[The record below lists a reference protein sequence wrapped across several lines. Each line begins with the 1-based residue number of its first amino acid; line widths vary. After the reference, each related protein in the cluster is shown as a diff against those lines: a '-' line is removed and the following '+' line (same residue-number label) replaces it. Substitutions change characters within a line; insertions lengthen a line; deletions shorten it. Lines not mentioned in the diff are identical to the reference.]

1 MDCPRCSRPTRVL
14 ESRRGDG
21 SAVRR
26 RRVCSGCGHRFTT
39 FERAAEPQMQVRK
52 RDGSLQRF
60 DRTKLRAALLH
71 STHKRPVA
79 ADDVERLVDEIA
91 IEVESAG
98 GELAAEKIGALCLS
112 GLERL
117 DHGAYLQFLGTLPE
131 GPLNPEIAES
141 ASASSV
147 RAARESASLPAE
159 AGPRTT

>member
-1 MDCPRCSRPTRVL
+1 
-14 ESRRGDG
+14 
-21 SAVRR
+21 
-26 RRVCSGCGHRFTT
+26 
-39 FERAAEPQMQVRK
+39 MQVRK

-79 ADDVERLVDEIA
+79 ADDVERLVDADRDRGRERRRRA
-91 IEVESAG
+91 RGGARSARS
-98 GELAAEKIGALCLS
+98 ASRDC
-112 GLERL
+112 ERL